1 MIYHITTPSKT
12 PIYGNMV
19 YNSHDYCTIVTE
31 SSDKLLMYRNS
42 CLMATLDNGYKTL
55 NKKYKGSFEDWIRFI
70 KNKDMAKILHNR
82 THLKHAQEQLDF
94 HEKIWLQDRFGM

>member
-12 PIYGNMV
+12 PMFGTVV
-19 YNSHDYCTIVTE
+19 YNNPDYSTVITLF
-31 SSDKLLMYRNS
+31 SDKLLMFRNNYRV
-42 CLMATLDNGYKTL
+42 ATLDNGYKTL
-55 NKKYKGSFEDWIRFI
+55 NKKYKGSFENWIRFI
-70 KNKDMAKILHNR
+70 KNKDLAKILHNR